1 MTNVG
6 FYLNQ
11 VAGSSNSLE
20 SYLSSLKEIPILSA
34 DEEATLFESF
44 QQREDINAARTLVLS
59 HLRFVAYIAR
69 SYQGY
74 GLPFQDIIQEGN
86 VGLMKAVKKFDLSKG
101 VRLISFAVHWIR
113 AEIHEFILKNW
124 KVVKV
129 ATTKAQRKLFF
140 NLRKQKKVRTWF
152 TNEEAEMLSRDL
164 GVKKSEVIE
173 MEARLSV
180 FDEELDKPLCDEDG
194 GSLHFGEKLTLGDS
208 ENPEAIVERN
218 VDACSRNT
226 RMIRA
231 LEELDE
237 RAQDI
242 IRSRWLVDDKVSLK
256 ELGEKYQISLERV
269 RQLEKKAMETLRLQL
284 A

>member
-1 MTNVG
+1 MTDVG

-11 VAGSSNSLE
+11 VGGSSDSLE
-20 SYLSSLKEIPILSA
+20 KYLSSLTSIPILSA
-34 DEEATLFESF
+34 DEEAALFESF
-44 QQREDINAARTLVLS
+44 QQKDDISAARTLVLS

-124 KVVKV
+124 KIVKV

-140 NLRKQKKVRTWF
+140 NLRKHKKTRTWF
-152 TNEEAEMLSRDL
+152 TSEEAAVLSKDL
-164 GVKKSEVIE
+164 GVKKSEVLE
-173 MEARLSV
+173 MEARLGM
-180 FDEELDKPLCDEDG
+180 FDEEIDKPLVNGE
-194 GSLHFGEKLTLGDS
+194 GSSNVGEKLSLGES
-208 ENPEAIVERN
+208 ENPAEIVGRDMDTELLERQ
-218 VDACSRNT
+218 
-226 RMIRA
+226 MIKA
-231 LEELDE
+231 LETLDK
-237 RAQDI
+237 RTQDI
-242 IRSRWLVDDKVSLK
+242 IRSRWLTDKKVPLK

-269 RQLEKKAMETLRLQL
+269 RQIEKAAMKALRLEL
-284 A
+284 D

>member
-1 MTNVG
+1 MTNVS

-11 VAGSSNSLE
+11 VVGSSNSLE

>member
-11 VAGSSNSLE
+11 VGGSSNSLE

-34 DEEATLFESF
+34 NEEAMLFESF

-140 NLRKQKKVRTWF
+140 NLRKHKKARTWF

-173 MEARLSV
+173 METRLST
-180 FDEELDKPLCDEDG
+180 FDEELDKPWCEEDG
-194 GSLHFGEKLTLGDS
+194 GSSHLGEKLTSGNS

-218 VDACSRNT
+218 VDACSRNR
-226 RMIRA
+226 RMIKA
-231 LEELDE
+231 LGELDE

-242 IRSRWLVDDKVSLK
+242 IRSRWLADDKVPLK

>member
-11 VAGSSNSLE
+11 VGGSSNSLE

-34 DEEATLFESF
+34 DEEAMLFESF

-140 NLRKQKKVRTWF
+140 NHKRFSKK
-152 TNEEAEMLSRDL
+152 
-164 GVKKSEVIE
+164 
-173 MEARLSV
+173 
-180 FDEELDKPLCDEDG
+180 C
-194 GSLHFGEKLTLGDS
+194 
-208 ENPEAIVERN
+208 
-218 VDACSRNT
+218 CS
-226 RMIRA
+226 
-231 LEELDE
+231 
-237 RAQDI
+237 
-242 IRSRWLVDDKVSLK
+242 W
-256 ELGEKYQISLERV
+256 
-269 RQLEKKAMETLRLQL
+269 
-284 A
+284 

>member
-1 MTNVG
+1 MTNVS

-11 VAGSSNSLE
+11 VVGSSNSLE

-218 VDACSRNT
+218 VDGCSRNR
-226 RMIRA
+226 RMTRA

>member
-11 VAGSSNSLE
+11 VVGSSNSLE

-34 DEEATLFESF
+34 DEEAMLFESF

-124 KVVKV
+124 RVVKV

-140 NLRKQKKVRTWF
+140 NLRKHKKARTWF

-173 MEARLSV
+173 MEARLSA
-180 FDEELDKPLCDEDG
+180 FDEELDKPWCDEDG
-194 GSLHFGEKLTLGDS
+194 GSSHFGEKLTLGNS

-218 VDACSRNT
+218 VDACSRNR
-226 RMIRA
+226 RMIKA
-231 LEELDE
+231 LGELDE

-242 IRSRWLVDDKVSLK
+242 IRSRWLADDKVPLK

>member
-218 VDACSRNT
+218 VDGCSRNR
-226 RMIRA
+226 RMTRA

>member
-11 VAGSSNSLE
+11 VGGSSNSLE

-34 DEEATLFESF
+34 DEEAMLFESF
-44 QQREDINAARTLVLS
+44 QQREDINAARTLVLL

-140 NLRKQKKVRTWF
+140 NLLRKHKKARTWF

-173 MEARLSV
+173 METRLST
-180 FDEELDKPLCDEDG
+180 FDEELDKPWCDEDG
-194 GSLHFGEKLTLGDS
+194 GSSHFGEKINFGQQRKPGG
-208 ENPEAIVERN
+208 N
-218 VDACSRNT
+218 C
-226 RMIRA
+226 
-231 LEELDE
+231 
-237 RAQDI
+237 
-242 IRSRWLVDDKVSLK
+242 
-256 ELGEKYQISLERV
+256 
-269 RQLEKKAMETLRLQL
+269 
-284 A
+284 

>member
-1 MTNVG
+1 MTNVS

-11 VAGSSNSLE
+11 VVGSSNSLE

-194 GSLHFGEKLTLGDS
+194 GSSHFGEKLTLGDS

-218 VDACSRNT
+218 VDGCSRNR
-226 RMIRA
+226 RMTRA

>member
-1 MTNVG
+1 M
-6 FYLNQ
+6 
-11 VAGSSNSLE
+11 
-20 SYLSSLKEIPILSA
+20 SSLKEIPILSA
-34 DEEATLFESF
+34 DEEAMLFESF

-140 NLRKQKKVRTWF
+140 NLRKHKKARTWF

-173 MEARLSV
+173 METRLST
-180 FDEELDKPLCDEDG
+180 FDEELDKPWCDEDG
-194 GSLHFGEKLTLGDS
+194 GSSHFGEKLTLGNS

-218 VDACSRNT
+218 VDACSRNR
-226 RMIRA
+226 RMIKA
-231 LEELDE
+231 LGELDE

-242 IRSRWLVDDKVSLK
+242 IRSRWLADDKVSLK